1 MDPSRIKDLELD
13 FAGGGRKQNK
23 LARSRDMGFAAM
35 SHNQIEKLEN
45 FFGKN
50 QKKKKK
56 KKTLHARY
64 KQISFFALNLT
75 HHSDGPNFL
84 AKAVEYLSVRTKTCA
99 SSCVICDG
107 ALVC

>member
-1 MDPSRIKDLELD
+1 MDPSRIKDLELE

-23 LARSRDMGFAAM
+23 LARSRDLGFAAM

-45 FFGKN
+45 FFGK
-50 QKKKKK
+50 KKKP
-56 KKTLHARY
+56 Y
-64 KQISFFALNLT
+64 KQISFFPLNLT

>member
-1 MDPSRIKDLELD
+1 MDPSRIKDLELE

-23 LARSRDMGFAAM
+23 LARSRDLGFAAM

-45 FFGKN
+45 FFGK
-50 QKKKKK
+50 KKKP
-56 KKTLHARY
+56 Y